1 MNRLRTG
8 LVFGALVALV
18 AASSQGVAA
27 FGASPP
33 SPSRDAAIAAE
44 QSGSAAAG
52 RALGLTT
59 GEKLV
64 VKDVITDADGSTHVR
79 YDRTFDGL
87 RVIGGDLVSHRDN
100 AGTIQSV
107 SWNAA
112 HSASVASRTPRVSL
126 ASAEAAGAENAGSVQ
141 QSTSANHGE
150 LVVFAGGRT
159 AKLAYDV
166 LTEGMRADQTP
177 SRLHTIVDATMGAT
191 LESFD
196 EVENGTGNGIY
207 VGTVT
212 IGTTAGTSFSMR
224 DTVGNDT
231 TDLNGSTSSTATGT
245 TFTDAD
251 DIWGNSAVSDRASA
265 GVDAHYGAEKTFDY
279 YKNVQGRN
287 GIWNTG
293 VGARSRVH
301 YGASYVNAFWD
312 GTQMTYGDGAGN
324 THPLVELDVAGHEMS
339 HGVTE
344 NTAALVYTGDAGGLN
359 EATSDI
365 FGTAVEWY
373 ANNASDTPDYLIGE
387 EININGNGTPLRY
400 MDKPSKDGASKDCWS
415 STLGSLDPHYS
426 SGPLNHWFYL
436 ASEGS
441 GAKVINGVS
450 YDSPTCNASTVTGI
464 GRDAAAKI
472 WYRTL
477 STYLT
482 SNSNYAAARTGAI
495 KSAKDLY
502 GAASA
507 QCAGIESSFSAI
519 AVPAGAETCGVTPPP
534 AGNLLLNPGFE
545 SGDVSWTG
553 SAGSITTDAGRPA
566 HAGSWKL
573 WLGGNGVT
581 TTETESQSVTI
592 PSTAT
597 APSLSYWIRTDTA
610 ESGTTA
616 YDTMK
621 VQVVSG
627 TTTSTLVTY
636 SNVGTSAT
644 YSQKTFSLTAYKG
657 MTITVKFLM
666 NEDSSLQTS
675 FVVDDTAVST
685 S

>member
-1 MNRLRTG
+1 MI
-8 LVFGALVALV
+8 
-18 AASSQGVAA
+18 AANGQGVTA

-33 SPSRDAAIAAE
+33 SPDRAAGIATE

-52 RALGLTT
+52 QALGLGS

-64 VKDVITDADGSTHVR
+64 VKDVINDADGSTHVR

-87 RVIGGDLVSHRDN
+87 RVIGGDLVSHRDK
-100 AGTIQSV
+100 AGAVKSV
-107 SWNAA
+107 SWNASHTA
-112 HSASVASRTPRVSL
+112 AVSSKTPKVSL
-126 ASAEAAGAENAGSVQ
+126 ASAEAAGAKKAASVQ
-141 QSTSANHGE
+141 QTPTASHGE
-150 LVVFAGGRT
+150 LVVSAGGAT
-159 AKLAYDV
+159 PKLAYDV

-177 SRLHTIVDATMGAT
+177 SRLHTIVDANTGAT

-196 EVENGTGNGIY
+196 EIENGTGNGIY

-212 IGTTAGTSFSMR
+212 IGTTFGTSWSMR
-224 DTVGNDT
+224 DAVGNYT
-231 TDLNGSTSSTATGT
+231 TDLNGSTSSTAAGT

-251 DIWGNSAVSDRASA
+251 NIWGNGTVSNRASA
-265 GVDAHYGAEKTFDY
+265 GVDAHYGAGKTFDY
-279 YKNVQGRN
+279 YKNIQGRN

-301 YGASYVNAFWD
+301 YGTNYVNAFWD
-312 GTQMTYGDGAGN
+312 GTQMTYGDGASN

-400 MDKPSKDGASKDCWS
+400 MDKPSKDGGSRDCWS
-415 STLGSLDPHYS
+415 STLGGLDPHYS

-450 YDSPTCNASTVTGI
+450 YNSPTCNASTVTGI
-464 GRDAAAKI
+464 GRSAAEKI

-502 GAASA
+502 GAAST

-519 AVPAGAETCGVTPPP
+519 AVPAGAETCGTTPPP
-534 AGNLLLNPGFE
+534 PGNLLLNPGFE
-545 SGDVSWTG
+545 SGAVNWTG
-553 SAGSITTDAGRPA
+553 SAGPITTDTGRPS
-566 HAGSWKL
+566 HTGSWKM
-573 WLGGNGVT
+573 WLGGNGIT
-581 TTETESQSVTI
+581 ATETESQSVAI

-597 APSLSYWIRTDTA
+597 TPKLSYWIRTDTS

-636 SNVGTSAT
+636 SNVGTNST
-644 YSQKTFSLTAYKG
+644 YAQKTFDLTAYKG
-657 MTITVKFLM
+657 KTITVKFLM

-675 FVVDDTAVST
+675 FVVDDTAVTT